1 MGATFVFFSD
11 PSIVGEAHMTWTQLY
26 GQWLEQE
33 GTLIQSDLDGI
44 TRCWQNMSHTN
55 FIAQFRFRMTQCTPQ
70 NDGEVKFIL
79 TEADVENRDLGELWR
94 IDFMYGSSL
103 CRILAARAGEVAN
116 LSLVQ
121 NQCYAARIVV
131 KDNLVSVDVDGMSI
145 IRNYNIGRRSNGH
158 VGLGTYKATAEFSE
172 ICITPY
178 TEKRCFVV
186 MPFDPL
192 RDMLYNLVIEPVLS
206 QHPSLLF
213 KCTRADKALTV
224 DRISEEIEKWISD
237 ADVIIADIT
246 ENNRNVFYELGLARM
261 ARKKAILLIQKVEG
275 QKLDIPFDIADFRC
289 HPYEYSST
297 GFNKLKERL
306 TDLLGNVLID

>member
-1 MGATFVFFSD
+1 
-11 PSIVGEAHMTWTQLY
+11 MTWTQLY

-44 TRCWQNMSHTN
+44 TRCWQNISHTN

-79 TEADVENRDLGELWR
+79 TEADVEDRDHGERRR
-94 IDFMYGSSL
+94 IDFMYGPSM
-103 CRILAARAGEVAN
+103 CRVFSFPDIAAEDLPLQINR
-116 LSLVQ
+116 S
-121 NQCYAARIVV
+121 YFARIAL
-131 KDNLVSVDVDGMSI
+131 KSTLVSVHVDGMPI
-145 IRNYNIGRRSNGH
+145 IRNYDVRRPSNGH
-158 VGLGTYKATAEFSE
+158 IGFGTYRAAAELSE
-172 ICITPY
+172 INIAPY
-178 TEKRCFVV
+178 SEKKCFVV

-192 RDMLYNLVIEPVLS
+192 RDMLYDLVIEPVLS

-213 KCTRADKALTV
+213 RCTRADKALTV
-224 DRISEEIEKWISD
+224 DRISEEIEKGISD

-261 ARKKAILLIQKVEG
+261 AKKKAILLIQKVEG

-289 HPYEYSST
+289 HGYQYTST
-297 GFNKLKERL
+297 GFNELKDRL
-306 TDLLGNVLID
+306 TDLLSNVLIDYSKNAEGE